1 MKKEKIYETINAIV
15 LGFIIIGYLFNFLW
29 FYYIAISVL
38 IISVFSAFGANKI
51 AQFWLYIGKILG
63 YINSKIILGLFYFL
77 LLTPFALII
86 RFFMKKKNTIKTSN
100 WETNHQHLDFTKP
113 F

>member
-1 MKKEKIYETINAIV
+1 MKKEKVYETNNAIV

-29 FYYIAISVL
+29 CYYIAISVL
-38 IISVFSAFGANKI
+38 IISVFNAFGASKI
-51 AQFWLYIGKILG
+51 AQLWIFIGKTMG
-63 YINSKIILGLFYFL
+63 YINSRIILGIFFYL

-86 RFFMKKKNTIKTSN
+86 RLFMKKKNTLKTSN
-100 WETNHQHLDFTKP
+100 WETNQQHLDFTKP

>member
-1 MKKEKIYETINAIV
+1 MKKEKVYETINAIV

-29 FYYIAISVL
+29 CYYIAISVL

-51 AQFWLYIGKILG
+51 AQFWLYIGKILS
-63 YINSKIILGLFYFL
+63 YINSRIILGLFFYL

-86 RFFMKKKNTIKTSN
+86 RLFMKKNNSQKTSN
-100 WETNHQHLDFTKP
+100 WETNRQQLDFTKP

>member
-1 MKKEKIYETINAIV
+1 MKKEKVYETNNAIV

-29 FYYIAISVL
+29 CYYIAIGVL
-38 IISVFSAFGANKI
+38 SISVFSAFGAKKI
-51 AQFWLYIGKILG
+51 AQFWLYIGKIIG
-63 YINSKIILGLFYFL
+63 FVNSKIILGLFFFL

-86 RFFMKKKNTIKTSN
+86 RFFMKKNNSQKTSN
-100 WETNHQHLDFTKP
+100 WETNHQHLDFAKP

>member
-1 MKKEKIYETINAIV
+1 MKTEKVYETNNAIV
-15 LGFIIIGYLFNFLW
+15 LGFLIIGYLFNFMW
-29 FYYIAISVL
+29 CYYIAITVL
-38 IISVFSAFGANKI
+38 IISVFNVYSAKKI
-51 AQFWLYIGKILG
+51 TQFWLYIGKILG
-63 YINSKIILGLFYFL
+63 YINSKIILGLFFFL

-86 RFFMKKKNTIKTSN
+86 RLFMKKNYSTKTSN

>member
-1 MKKEKIYETINAIV
+1 MKKEKVYETNNAIV

-29 FYYIAISVL
+29 CYYIAISVL
-38 IISVFSAFGANKI
+38 IISVFNAFGASKI
-51 AQFWLYIGKILG
+51 AQLWIFIGKTIG
-63 YINSKIILGLFYFL
+63 YINSRIVLGLFFFL

-86 RFFMKKKNTIKTSN
+86 KLFMKKKNALKTSN
-100 WETNHQHLDFTKP
+100 WETNQQHLDFTKP